1 VKEKSTRE
9 LLDALSGA
17 RNLDRFMEENRACF
31 DRRRLADF
39 LQQYLQEKGLKR
51 GEVIRS
57 SQLNEVYA
65 YQIFNGTK
73 EPSRDK
79 VVCLLLAMKTTV
91 LEAQTLLKVCGYA
104 PLYAKDERDCVLLYA
119 LEHGLTVTE
128 TNIQLESRG
137 WKELI
142 AIDR

>member
-1 VKEKSTRE
+1 MKEKSTQE

-17 RNLDRFMEENRACF
+17 RDLDQFMEENRACF
-31 DRRRLADF
+31 DRRRLAEF
-39 LQQYLQEKGLKR
+39 LQQYMKEKGLKR
-51 GEVIRS
+51 GEVIRA

-104 PLYAKDERDCVLLYA
+104 PLDAKNERDCMLLYA

-128 TNIQLESRG
+128 TQMLLDSEKLDCLN
-137 WKELI
+137 
-142 AIDR
+142 

>member
-1 VKEKSTRE
+1 MKEKSTQE

-17 RNLDRFMEENRACF
+17 RDLDQFMEENHACF
-31 DRRRLADF
+31 DRRRLAEF
-39 LQQYLQEKGLKR
+39 LQQYMKEKGLKR
-51 GEVIRS
+51 GEVIRA

-104 PLYAKDERDCVLLYA
+104 PLYAKNERDCMLLYA

-128 TNIQLESRG
+128 TQMLLDSEKLDCLN
-137 WKELI
+137 
-142 AIDR
+142 